1 MAKATLLAMTLPAAA
16 DIQITLGSGGLKAT
30 DTEHGIQ
37 FKMGGRI
44 MYDYVNIETEPKNG
58 ESQTITNDMELR
70 RARIFAAGEMN
81 DWSFKAQFNVTEK
94 DAGKPEDLYIRYKG
108 LGQFA
113 VLTLGKQKEPFSLEQ
128 LESSKDITVL
138 ERAAAVEAFAF
149 GRNVGLTLAGGWS
162 HGYYAVGI
170 FEDTTED
177 AVANK
182 KTMNDPAITG
192 RFTATPYKTDNALIH
207 LGAGYSHRQGD
218 LEVSEDV
225 FISTSMQT
233 YNFELG
239 TSIGAF
245 HAQAEY
251 FRSIQESQIA
261 SEEDIKHDGYYAQ
274 VAYVIT
280 GEHRGYKKG
289 AFKRIKPASK
299 AGAWEVTYRY
309 EGGYGKYKDFG
320 LETANGVAHTAGVN
334 WYANNNVKVGLN
346 YGIAEMDATEE
357 KGQSLRL
364 RTQLVW

>member
-1 MAKATLLAMTLPAAA
+1 
-16 DIQITLGSGGLKAT
+16 
-30 DTEHGIQ
+30 
-37 FKMGGRI
+37 
-44 MYDYVNIETEPKNG
+44 
-58 ESQTITNDMELR
+58 
-70 RARIFAAGEMN
+70 
-81 DWSFKAQFNVTEK
+81 
-94 DAGKPEDLYIRYKG
+94 
-108 LGQFA
+108 
-113 VLTLGKQKEPFSLEQ
+113 
-128 LESSKDITVL
+128 
-138 ERAAAVEAFAF
+138 
-149 GRNVGLTLAGGWS
+149 
-162 HGYYAVGI
+162 
-170 FEDTTED
+170 
-177 AVANK
+177 
-182 KTMNDPAITG
+182 
-192 RFTATPYKTDNALIH
+192 
-207 LGAGYSHRQGD
+207 
-218 LEVSEDV
+218 
-225 FISTSMQT
+225 MQT

-274 VAYVIT
+274 AAYVIT

-289 AFKRIKPASK
+289 VFKRIKPASK